1 MDAGF
6 RGSPIR
12 DKVSVGE
19 GKKVCVFFFLSLF
32 FFFSCRKNVLQA
44 VVFKVSVLIAIRTTK
59 VVAAFQR
66 PSLNT

>member
-19 GKKVCVFFFLSLF
+19 GKKVCVFFFILILLF
-32 FFFSCRKNVLQA
+32 LV
-44 VVFKVSVLIAIRTTK
+44 
-59 VVAAFQR
+59 
-66 PSLNT
+66 